1 MATQRC
7 FLYRRLCDN
16 MLMIH
21 DPDIKP
27 VSCPD
32 FDYYEFGDKF
42 ISETAQYE
50 CIDLGSTKFPRHVG
64 EFVRN
69 YVEKNMTREILK
81 TINVDD
87 YAAANKMMVDAL
99 RAYTELPLKQRI
111 KLHMKELDKI
121 RKQLRQESR
130 IRLS

>member
-1 MATQRC
+1 MRC

-21 DPDIKP
+21 DPSIKLIATP
-27 VSCPD
+27 NYE
-32 FDYYEFGDKF
+32 YYEFDDKF
-42 ISETAQYE
+42 ISDTAQYE

-69 YVEKNMTREILK
+69 YVEKNMTEEILK
-81 TINVDD
+81 IINVDD
-87 YAAANKMMVDAL
+87 YSAANKMMVDAL
-99 RAYTELPLKQRI
+99 RAYTEIPLKQRI
-111 KLHMKELDKI
+111 KLHMKEIDNL

>member
-1 MATQRC
+1 MEKC
-7 FLYRRLCDN
+7 FLYRRFCDN
-16 MLMIH
+16 TLMIH
-21 DPDIKP
+21 NPVIKP
-27 VSCPD
+27 LGCPD
-32 FDYYEFGDKF
+32 FDYYEFDDKF

-50 CIDLGSTKFPRHVG
+50 CIDLGATKFPRHVG

-69 YVEKNMTREILK
+69 YVEKNMTDEILK
-81 TINVDD
+81 TIHVDD
-87 YAAANKMMVDAL
+87 YAAANKMIVDAL
-99 RAYTELPLKQRI
+99 NAYTKLSLKERI

>member
-1 MATQRC
+1 MRC

-21 DPDIKP
+21 DPSIKLIATP
-27 VSCPD
+27 NYE
-32 FDYYEFGDKF
+32 YYEFDDKF
-42 ISETAQYE
+42 ISDTAQYE

-69 YVEKNMTREILK
+69 YVEKNMTEEILK
-81 TINVDD
+81 IINVDD
-87 YAAANKMMVDAL
+87 YSAANKMIVDAL
-99 RAYTELPLKQRI
+99 RAYTEIPLKQRI
-111 KLHMKELDKI
+111 KLHMKEIDNL
-121 RKQLRQESR
+121 RKQLRRESR

>member
-1 MATQRC
+1 MRC
-7 FLYRRLCDN
+7 FLYRRVCDN

-21 DPDIKP
+21 DPSIKLIATP
-27 VSCPD
+27 NYE
-32 FDYYEFGDKF
+32 YYEFDDKF
-42 ISETAQYE
+42 ISDTAQYE

-69 YVEKNMTREILK
+69 YVEKNMTEEILK
-81 TINVDD
+81 IINVDD
-87 YAAANKMMVDAL
+87 YSAANKMMVDAL
-99 RAYTELPLKQRI
+99 RAYTEIPLKQRI
-111 KLHMKELDKI
+111 KLHMKEIDNL